1 MNFVSA
7 VCCTTLQH
15 VAKLCGCASCHVSGQ
30 QELLVARTV
39 NSSYLP
45 CASVIYFCC
54 LLDAFRKP
62 LPHKNETTGCVLA
75 VMFQNCSCDFVESLD
90 YCPNI
95 LLIVNDFVE
104 VVPANLFSGGA
115 FWPILGRATSVSFVL
130 SVLYKAKNVL
140 YHGLEPITSCV

>member
-1 MNFVSA
+1 
-7 VCCTTLQH
+7 
-15 VAKLCGCASCHVSGQ
+15 
-30 QELLVARTV
+30 
-39 NSSYLP
+39 
-45 CASVIYFCC
+45 
-54 LLDAFRKP
+54 
-62 LPHKNETTGCVLA
+62 
-75 VMFQNCSCDFVESLD
+75 MFQNCSCDFVESLD

-95 LLIVNDFVE
+95 LLVVNDFVE